1 MKSNNSQRIL
11 GFQIRGWRNAGGSC
25 FAASWPRHV
34 LNRKHIVLWWTRL
47 AKLPRSEVSSP
58 PEFEFKAAEV
68 AAAGRNNHL
77 VRNLSFYELANSLNI
92 FTNSYQFRF
101 LKPLKCLMGNSRTL
115 EHHVRRKPWKN
126 PWHFVKVSKFDWEGM
141 WVWFDFDSNH
151 THSF

>member
-34 LNRKHIVLWWTRL
+34 LNRKHVVLWWTRL

-77 VRNLSFYELANSLNI
+77 VRNLSFYELANSLSM
-92 FTNSYQFRF
+92 FTNSCKFRF
-101 LKPLKCLMGNSRTL
+101 LTSLKCSMGNSRTL
-115 EHHVRRKPWKN
+115 ENHVRRKPWKIHGTL
-126 PWHFVKVSKFDWEGM
+126 WKFRNFSQDRFLVLNIFESTI
-141 WVWFDFDSNH
+141 FL
-151 THSF
+151 